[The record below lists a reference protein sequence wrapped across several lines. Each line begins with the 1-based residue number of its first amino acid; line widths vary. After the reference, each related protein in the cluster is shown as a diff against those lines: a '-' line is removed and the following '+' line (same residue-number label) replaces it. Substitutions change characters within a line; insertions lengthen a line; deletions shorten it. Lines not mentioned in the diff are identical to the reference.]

1 MQHKKESFRLLY
13 EQHHF
18 MVYHIA
24 YQYLQNQEDAEEI
37 TQDVFVQ
44 VHQSMEKFEEKSSI
58 KTWIYRI
65 SINKSLDFIKY
76 KNSKKRWFI
85 FGVKSQNDQESHSV
99 AGIDYSDRLLENE
112 EKSTILYAQ
121 INALPANQKTAFI
134 LSKHEELSHR
144 EIAEIMELSISS
156 IESLVFRAKKTL
168 QQKLAEKFDE
178 YHKKNNS

>member
-1 MQHKKESFRLLY
+1 MQNNMEAFRLVY

-24 YQYLQNQEDAEEI
+24 YQYIQNQEDAEEI

-44 VHQSMEKFEEKSSI
+44 VHQSLAKFEGKSSL

-65 SINKSLDFIKY
+65 SINKSLDYIKH

-85 FGVKSQNDQESHSV
+85 FGLKSDNEQELKQIESH
-99 AGIDYSDRLLENE
+99 DYTDLMVENE
-112 EKSTILYAQ
+112 EKSQLLYTQ

-134 LSKHEELSHR
+134 LSKHEELPHR
-144 EIAEIMELSISS
+144 EIAEIMELSVSS
-156 IESLVFRAKKTL
+156 VESLVFRAKKTL

-178 YHKKNNS
+178 YHKNNHL

>member
-1 MQHKKESFRLLY
+1 MQHKKEAFRLLY
-13 EQHHF
+13 EQHHM

-44 VHQSMEKFEEKSSI
+44 VHQSMDKFQGKSSI

-85 FGVKSQNDQESHSV
+85 FGTKSQNDQESLSIANGDHSE
-99 AGIDYSDRLLENE
+99 IQLEYE
-112 EKSTILYAQ
+112 EKSTLLYTQ

-134 LSKHEELSHR
+134 LSKHDELSHR

-178 YHKKNNS
+178 YHTKNNS

>member
-1 MQHKKESFRLLY
+1 MQHKKEAFRLLY
-13 EQHHF
+13 EQHHL

-44 VHQSMEKFEEKSSI
+44 VHQSMEKFEGKSSI

-85 FGVKSQNDQESHSV
+85 FGAKNQNNQETQSV
-99 AGIDYSDRLLENE
+99 ESVDYSDKQLENE

-144 EIAEIMELSISS
+144 EIAEIMELSVSS
-156 IESLVFRAKKTL
+156 VESLVFRAKKTL
-168 QQKLAEKFDE
+168 QQKLAEKFEE

>member
-1 MQHKKESFRLLY
+1 MQHKKEAFRLLY
-13 EQHHF
+13 EQYHM
-18 MVYHIA
+18 MVFHIA

-44 VHQSMEKFEEKSSI
+44 VHQSMEKFEGKSSI

-85 FGVKSQNDQESHSV
+85 FGTKSQNNQETLSV
-99 AGIDYSDRLLENE
+99 ESIDHFDLQLENE
-112 EKSTILYAQ
+112 EKSALLYTQ
-121 INALPANQKTAFI
+121 INALPTNQKTAFI
-134 LSKHEELSHR
+134 LSKHKELSHR
-144 EIAEIMELSISS
+144 EIAEIMDLSVSA

-178 YHKKNNS
+178 YHKTN

>member
-1 MQHKKESFRLLY
+1 MQHKMEAFRLLY
-13 EQHHF
+13 EQHHR

-24 YQYLQNQEDAEEI
+24 YQYLQNHEDAEEI

-44 VHQSMEKFEEKSSI
+44 VHQSMGKFEGKSSI

-85 FGVKSQNDQESHSV
+85 FGLNRVIVNDKQLLIDQDNDDDAIEQLDKS
-99 AGIDYSDRLLENE
+99 ALLY
-112 EKSTILYAQ
+112 TQ
-121 INALPANQKTAFI
+121 INALPENQKTAFI
-134 LSKHEELSHR
+134 LSKQDNLSHN
-144 EIAEIMELSISS
+144 EISEIMNLSVSA

-178 YHKKNNS
+178 YYKTD